1 MQVEGCLAFLLVL
14 VHCLLLHFRE
24 TYGVDWNGPTPVN
37 ADNTTVTRVNVP
49 SARSSVPDI
58 AWEELQHSVDRMEQ
72 SEHYAFDLYERARAI
87 LLSNL

>member
-1 MQVEGCLAFLLVL
+1 MSSLFTSSSSLPFTSFQGDIYW
-14 VHCLLLHFRE
+14 H
-24 TYGVDWNGPTPVN
+24 GVDWNGPTPVN